1 MRKSPT
7 LSAEAE
13 TMRAILAANATA
25 HYRLRLYVTGSTGS
39 SRQAIINIRKIC
51 EEHLDS
57 RHDLEVV
64 DIAQH
69 PELAS
74 DAQIIAAPTLIRY
87 LPLPVRR
94 FIGDLS
100 RTDRVLAGLDLQPAP
115 ATLSPARNN

>member
-1 MRKSPT
+1 MRKPPT

-25 HYRLRLYVTGSTGS
+25 HYRLRLYVTGSTDS

-51 EEHLDS
+51 EEYLDS
-57 RHDLEVV
+57 RHDLEIV

-87 LPLPVRR
+87 SPLPIRR

-115 ATLSPARNN
+115 ATLSPARNH